1 MLALIRTGL
10 LMEDSTH
17 NLAVTAH
24 GQAYGAASLSAI
36 HPPSPEGTLGASSLG
51 SEGRSES

>member
-17 NLAVTAH
+17 SLAVTAH
-24 GQAYGAASLSAI
+24 GQAYGAASLRAI